1 MKIAVFP
8 GSFDPFTLAHQ
19 DLVERAM
26 PLFDKIIIAVGY
38 NASKKVMLDHDER
51 VESISRVFK
60 DESRV
65 EVLKY
70 KGLTV
75 DFCKQ
80 VKARFILRGLRNT
93 NDFEFENAIAQNNL
107 LLNNEVESYF
117 LMSRSGTA
125 HISSSIVRDVWF
137 NGGDISAMVPVAI
150 LSLLNKKVDKLDP

>member
-38 NASKKVMLDHDER
+38 NANKKGMLDHDER
-51 VESISRVFK
+51 VNSISRVFK
-60 DESRV
+60 DVSRV
-65 EVLKY
+65 EVHKY

-93 NDFEFENAIAQNNL
+93 NDFEFENAVAQNNL
-107 LLNNEVESYF
+107 LLNNDVESYF
-117 LMSRSGTA
+117 LMSRSGKA

-137 NGGDISAMVPVAI
+137 NGGDISAMVPVSI
-150 LSLLNKKVDKLDP
+150 LSLLNEKIR

>member
-38 NASKKVMLDHDER
+38 NANKKGMLDHDER
-51 VESISRVFK
+51 VDSISRVFN
-60 DESRV
+60 DVSRV
-65 EVLKY
+65 EVHKY

-80 VKARFILRGLRNT
+80 VKAGFILRGLRNT
-93 NDFEFENAIAQNNL
+93 NDFEYENAVARNNL
-107 LLNNEVESYF
+107 LLINDVESYF
-117 LMSRSGTA
+117 LMSRSGKA

-137 NGGDISAMVPVAI
+137 NGGDISAMVPVSI
-150 LSLLNKKVDKLDP
+150 LSLLNEKIR

>member
-38 NASKKVMLDHDER
+38 NANKKGMLDHDER
-51 VESISRVFK
+51 VDSISRVFN
-60 DESRV
+60 DVSRV
-65 EVLKY
+65 EVHKY

-93 NDFEFENAIAQNNL
+93 NDFE
-107 LLNNEVESYF
+107 Y
-117 LMSRSGTA
+117 
-125 HISSSIVRDVWF
+125 
-137 NGGDISAMVPVAI
+137 
-150 LSLLNKKVDKLDP
+150 